1 MRISASYKCSD
12 CNGFGYYYYESDTC
26 STCNGRGTM
35 STNLDLSKNKGELQN
50 FIFRLHGLMGLISEL
65 PENCI
70 PKTVVIDQIKNFF
83 PEVNED

>member
-35 STNLDLSKNKGELQN
+35 STNLEAICRRCKNLWIL
-50 FIFRLHGLMGLISEL
+50 FM
-65 PENCI
+65 EN
-70 PKTVVIDQIKNFF
+70 
-83 PEVNED
+83 E